1 LKYNFLNIVGL
12 MTGTSMDGID
22 ISLVRT
28 NGLHLKRFNKNY
40 FYEYNTKT
48 KKKLESILKE
58 ELSFNLKRKD
68 YLDDFITN
76 EHYLA
81 LRDLDILNSCD
92 LIGFHG
98 QTLYHEPD
106 KKISVQLGNPKKLAQ
121 MLNKNVIFDFRSKD
135 LSLGGQGAP
144 IAPIYHKF
152 ILETLDIELPCCFL
166 NIGGISNLT
175 YWDGESLIGFDTGPG
190 NALMDDF
197 MTSTFNESYDK
208 DGILASKGTPIKE
221 ELIKFLKFDFFKKP
235 PPKSLDRQTF
245 LYFYNELTKKNYS
258 AHHIMA
264 TLAELTVETIVTSLE
279 FLPKKVGNI
288 IITGGGYRNIHLM
301 DRLKDKL
308 KIEVFNEKQI
318 GLNFDYIEAEL
329 IAYLSARSIYKLPF
343 TFPSTT
349 GVSKPSSGG
358 KLYKY
363 L

>member
-1 LKYNFLNIVGL
+1 MKYNFLNIIGL

-22 ISLVRT
+22 ISLVQT
-28 NGLHLKRFNKNY
+28 NGLHLNRLNRNY
-40 FYEYNTKT
+40 FYEYNSKT
-48 KKKLESILKE
+48 KKTLTSILKKD
-58 ELSFNLKRKD
+58 LNFNLKRKD

-76 EHYLA
+76 QHYLA
-81 LRDLDILNSCD
+81 LKDLDILSCCD

-106 KKISVQLGNPKKLAQ
+106 NKISVQLGNPNKLAQ

-152 ILETLDIELPCCFL
+152 IIETLDVELPSCFL
-166 NIGGISNLT
+166 NIGGVSNIT
-175 YWDGESLIGFDTGPG
+175 YWDGETLIGFDTGPG

-197 MTSTFNESYDK
+197 MTSTLNESYDK
-208 DGILASKGTPIKE
+208 DGILASKGTPIKK
-221 ELIKFLKFDFFKKP
+221 ELVKFLKFDFFKKP

-245 LYFYNELTKKNYS
+245 LYFYNELIKKNYFV
-258 AHHIMA
+258 HDIMA

-279 FLPKKVGNI
+279 FLPKKVENI
-288 IITGGGYRNIHLM
+288 VITGGGYRNVHLM
-301 DRLKDKL
+301 DRLKDRL
-308 KIEVFNEKQI
+308 KIKVFNEKQI
-318 GLNFDYIEAEL
+318 GINFDYIESEL